1 LGDAV
6 VKEGDIV
13 AAGDILI
20 SGTVTMEPPEYSGM
34 PNRYY
39 QVHARGRVWARTWRT
54 MTAEIPLTAEKKTY
68 TGAEK
73 SRWSLEVLGRRIKIG
88 EIFGNSSISW
98 SFYDKITSVC
108 QTPLPWAETL
118 PIVCRREIFREYEI
132 QTVDIDLD
140 AAQTLLEQQL
150 SKQLEQVVGEDGEIN
165 TVQFSARV
173 NDGLL
178 QVTLLAECKE
188 EIGTELPGA
197 TPLPESPNSEGA
209 ETPSS

>member
-1 LGDAV
+1 
-6 VKEGDIV
+6 
-13 AAGDILI
+13 
-20 SGTVTMEPPEYSGM
+20 
-34 PNRYY
+34 
-39 QVHARGRVWARTWRT
+39 
-54 MTAEIPLTAEKKTY
+54 
-68 TGAEK
+68 
-73 SRWSLEVLGRRIKIG
+73 
-88 EIFGNSSISW
+88 
-98 SFYDKITSVC
+98 
-108 QTPLPWAETL
+108 
-118 PIVCRREIFREYEI
+118 
-132 QTVDIDLD
+132 VDIDLD